1 MVIVFHETEHTLC
14 NYSGSP
20 WVSWALKDLQL
31 MPDLVSL
38 NLEPLY
44 DVIMSPCFHGNE
56 MVFR

>member
-1 MVIVFHETEHTLC
+1 MKLNTHCAIILEVHGVI
-14 NYSGSP
+14 
-20 WVSWALKDLQL
+20 WALKDLQL